1 MLDLVVRAA
10 PLLLQGTVVTL
21 MLGVTAFAL
30 ALPFAIA
37 VACAHLYGK
46 SWLDWPSRALIS
58 AFIGTPLLVQIL
70 LLYYGLPEIGIV
82 LPAIPTVIAALV
94 LHSGCYMAED
104 CRGAI
109 GAVAR
114 AQWDAGKAL
123 GLGPLRTFLLIILPQ
138 ALRSAVP
145 TLGSRFIAMMKET
158 SLASVVTVTELTR
171 VAETVGA
178 ATFRYIEIFVVV
190 ALIYWVISFGLAR
203 LQFLLERRLAVPV
216 GP

>member
-1 MLDLVVRAA
+1 MLDLTLRAA
-10 PLLLQGTVVTL
+10 PLLVQGTIVTL
-21 MLGVTAFAL
+21 MLGVTAFVL
-30 ALPFAIA
+30 ALPFALA
-37 VACAHLYGK
+37 LACARLYGRP
-46 SWLDWPSRALIS
+46 WLNWPVRGLIS
-58 AFIGTPLLVQIL
+58 VFIGTPLLVQIL
-70 LLYYGLPEIGIV
+70 LLYYGLPGIGIV

-109 GAVAR
+109 GAVSR
-114 AQWDAGKAL
+114 EQWDAGKAL
-123 GLGPLRTFLLIILPQ
+123 GLGPRLTFVLVILPQ

-178 ATFRYIEIFVVV
+178 ATFRYIEIFVIV
-190 ALIYWVISFGLAR
+190 AMIYWLISFGLAR
-203 LQFLLERRLAVPV
+203 LQFGLERRLAVSSAP
-216 GP
+216 

>member
-1 MLDLVVRAA
+1 MLDLAFRFA
-10 PLLLQGTVVTL
+10 PLLLQGTAITV

-30 ALPFAIA
+30 ALPFAVLI
-37 VACAHLYGK
+37 ACARLYGQP
-46 SWLDWPSRALIS
+46 WLDWPARALIS

-70 LLYYGLPEIGIV
+70 LLYYGLPGIGIV
-82 LPAIPTVIAALV
+82 LPAIPTVILALV

-109 GAVAR
+109 GAVVR
-114 AQWDAGKAL
+114 DQWDAGKAL
-123 GLGPLRTFLLIILPQ
+123 GLGPRRTFLLVILPQ

-178 ATFRYIEIFVVV
+178 ATFHYIEIFVVV
-190 ALIYWVISFGLAR
+190 ALIYWLISFGLAR
-203 LQFLLERRLAVPV
+203 LQFRLERRLAVSEAP
-216 GP
+216 